1 MSGLYRRDAR
11 ARHLYHHTL
20 HLPTT
25 LSSPRALSVPLR
37 TYRHGATLEKLSN
50 LKIISMSEENTNTPS
65 TSGSGNKM
73 WYIIGAI
80 AAVVLVG
87 GFLSRGIGFMGMR
100 AAGVDVNSNAD
111 GTMTYSNEEGTV
123 TVGGGAS
130 MPSNWPSDAPANYS
144 GASIQYS
151 GSSNPQTGEAGSAV
165 VYTVNA
171 STQSVID
178 YYKSEL
184 AKNGWT
190 VEATANMAGATVLS
204 GKKDTRTFGIYV
216 VDAGNGSVSVTIGI
230 GM

>member
-1 MSGLYRRDAR
+1 MFLHRLCKGLRQRM
-11 ARHLYHHTL
+11 
-20 HLPTT
+20 
-25 LSSPRALSVPLR
+25 
-37 TYRHGATLEKLSN
+37 HGVTLEGISN
-50 LKIISMSEENTNTPS
+50 VKIFFMPEGNTSTP

-80 AAVVLVG
+80 AAVVLIG
-87 GFLSRGIGFMGMR
+87 GFLTRGASFMGMR
-100 AAGVDVNSNAD
+100 AAGVDVNPGD
-111 GTMTYSNEEGTV
+111 GTMTYSNDEGSV
-123 TVGGGAS
+123 TVGTGAS

-190 VEATANMAGATVLS
+190 VEATANMAGVTVLS